1 MTCCLI
7 ELAIFLRPHS
17 MYWITEDLL
26 SALAFGT
33 AYTATYFSV
42 SLHDV
47 SSVAFGAAVKFVGFL
62 LVLMLVCY
70 RTVIS
75 KNDSA
80 IGEVG
85 RLFKHWSSPLII
97 GVCSVMWYAAEIMLY
112 EAQKISK
119 QPANATAIWNLSPLP
134 VFLLSVLLYKR
145 KVKLE
150 QYIGLGVI
158 VLAVF
163 LINM

>member
-1 MTCCLI
+1 
-7 ELAIFLRPHS
+7 

-47 SSVAFGAAVKFVGFL
+47 SSVAFGAAVKFVGFW
-62 LVLMLVCY
+62 LVLAMVGYQALINSNVN
-70 RTVIS
+70 VIAEISRLS
-75 KNDSA
+75 KN
-80 IGEVG
+80 
-85 RLFKHWSSPLII
+85 WSSVLTI
-97 GVCSVMWYAAEIMLY
+97 GICSVMWYAAEITLY

-119 QPANATAIWNLSPLP
+119 APANATAIWNLSPLP

-145 KVKLE
+145 KVSLE
-150 QYIGLGVI
+150 QYIGIGVI